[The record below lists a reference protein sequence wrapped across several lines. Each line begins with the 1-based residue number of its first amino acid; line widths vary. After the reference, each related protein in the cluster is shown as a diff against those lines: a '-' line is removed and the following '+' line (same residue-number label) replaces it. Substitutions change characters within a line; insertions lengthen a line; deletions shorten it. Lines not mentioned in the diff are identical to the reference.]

1 MNLMNTAMILLS
13 IIIINYIV
21 SAVMNF
27 LGVSIVSYTGYLMWF
42 LVLILFW
49 AFLPE
54 PKNYFS

>member
-27 LGVSIVSYTGYLMWF
+27 LGVSIVSYISYLMWF

-49 AFLPE
+49 AILPE
-54 PKNYFS
+54 QKNYFS

>member
-1 MNLMNTAMILLS
+1 MNTAMILAS

-49 AFLPE
+49 AILPE
-54 PKNYFS
+54 QNNYFS

>member
-27 LGVSIVSYTGYLMWF
+27 LGVSIMSYISYLMWF

-49 AFLPE
+49 AILPE
-54 PKNYFS
+54 QKNYFS

>member
-49 AFLPE
+49 AILPE
-54 PKNYFS
+54 PKNYFF